1 MNKKIAGPAAIAG
14 VLLAPA
20 LLHAATAVQDW
31 PSYNKTLTSERF
43 GLVDAID
50 SHSVAGL
57 KVRCSFDVGEPSA
70 FETGLIE
77 VEGVLFATTEH
88 DTIAIDANDCKQIW
102 RAHGDFPSGVGNA
115 NRGVAFLDG
124 AVFRGTPDGRV
135 ISYSA
140 KTGKAGWSTVIADP
154 AKGESVPA
162 APIAWHGLVFAGNAG
177 GDSKGV
183 KGRLYALDAATGR
196 IVWEQ
201 YLVPKDAADAP
212 RGPQAPVPAPLKEST
227 WHNAK
232 GIPVTGGTTWTS
244 YSLDPTSGL
253 LYVPVSNAGPAFA
266 PSVRSGDDLF
276 ASSIVVLDAKTGAYH
291 GHFQLGKHDSHQWDV
306 SSAPVLFRNR
316 KGRHMLAE
324 APKDGY
330 LYLID
335 LESGATI
342 FRKPVTTVQN
352 ADAPITAQ
360 GTRFCPGTGG
370 GAEWNGAGVDPG
382 NNLLFTGEVDWCT
395 TVRAAPIASL
405 GQTPTGKLWTGATDP
420 FGKQDDPKRW
430 GGWLTATDIATGER
444 KWRFRT
450 PYPIVGGV
458 TATIGRLLLFGDI
471 GGNFYAFDPLTGKK
485 LWSAALGGAIG
496 GGVITYDSG
505 EGQRIAVAAGMTSES
520 WHVPKTNAKIVVL
533 GL

>member
-1 MNKKIAGPAAIAG
+1 MNNKFAGLAGIAG

-50 SHSVAGL
+50 SRSVAGL
-57 KVRCSFDVGEPSA
+57 KVRCTFDVGGPSA

-77 VEGVLFATTEH
+77 VDGMLFATTEH

-124 AVFRGTPDGRV
+124 SVYRGTPDGRV

-140 KTGKAGWSTVIADP
+140 KSGKAGWSTAIADP

-162 APIAWHGLVFAGNAG
+162 APIAWQGLVFAGNAG

-183 KGRLYALDAATGR
+183 KGRMYALDAATGR

-201 YLVPKDAADAP
+201 YLVPKEASDAA
-212 RGPQAPVPAPLKEST
+212 RGPQAPAPAPLKAER

-232 GIPVTGGTTWTS
+232 GIPVSGGTTWTS
-244 YSLDPTSGL
+244 YSLDPTTGL
-253 LYVPVSNAGPAFA
+253 LYVPVSNAAPAFA
-266 PSVRSGDDLF
+266 PSVRPGENLF
-276 ASSIVVLDAKTGAYH
+276 ANSIVVLDAKTGAYR
-291 GHFQLGKHDSHQWDV
+291 GHFQLVKNDSHQWDV
-306 SSAPVLFRNR
+306 SSAPVLFRSR
-316 KGRHMLAE
+316 KAHHMLAE

-335 LESGATI
+335 LESGSTI

-352 ADAPITAQ
+352 AEAPITAQ

-395 TVRAAPIASL
+395 TVRAAPIAAL
-405 GQTPTGKLWTGATDP
+405 AQTAAGKLWTGAIDP

-430 GGWLTATDIATGER
+430 GGWLTATDIVTGER
-444 KWRFRT
+444 KWRFHT
-450 PYPIVGGV
+450 PFPIVGGV
-458 TATIGRLLLFGDI
+458 TATIGRLLLFGDL
-471 GGNFYAFDPLTGKK
+471 GGNFYAFDPLAGKK
-485 LWSAALGGAIG
+485 LRSMALGGAIG

-505 EGQRIAVAAGMTSES
+505 QGQRIAVAVGMTSDA
-520 WHVPKTNAKIVVL
+520 WPVPKTNAKVVVL